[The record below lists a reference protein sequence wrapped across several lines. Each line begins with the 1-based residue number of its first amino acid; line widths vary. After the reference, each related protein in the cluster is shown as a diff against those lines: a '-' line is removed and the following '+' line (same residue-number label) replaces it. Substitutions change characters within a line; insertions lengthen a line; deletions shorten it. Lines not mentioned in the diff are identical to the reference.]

1 MRMMRLSGQRGVP
14 VITVDDNVV
23 IGFDRARLEQLL
35 ASRPTTGVELGVS
48 VADAMPR
55 AKMVGAYVGKVKSSS
70 LAERAGLAPDDVIVE
85 LGGQAVHSAAD
96 LRKAVS
102 LLKAGSKVQ
111 LVYVR
116 AGRRHTAELAIA

>member
-1 MRMMRLSGQRGVP
+1 MRMIRLSGQRGVP

-55 AKMVGAYVGKVKSSS
+55 AKMEGAYVGKVKSSS

-85 LGGQAVHSAAD
+85 LDGQAVHSAAD

-116 AGRRHTAELAIA
+116 AGRRQTAELAIA

>member
-1 MRMMRLSGQRGVP
+1 MRMIRLSGQQGVP

-55 AKMVGAYVGKVKSSS
+55 AKMEGAYVGKVKRSSP
-70 LAERAGLAPDDVIVE
+70 AERAGLAPNDVIVE
-85 LGGQAVHSAAD
+85 LDGQAVHSAAD

-116 AGRRHTAELAIA
+116 AGRRQTAGLAIA